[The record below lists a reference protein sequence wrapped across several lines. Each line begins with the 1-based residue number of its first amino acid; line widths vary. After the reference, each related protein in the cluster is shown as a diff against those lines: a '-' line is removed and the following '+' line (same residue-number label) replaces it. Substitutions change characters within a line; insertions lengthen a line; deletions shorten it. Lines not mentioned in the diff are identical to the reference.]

1 MNTHVYTYQDM
12 PQHNFTKDSASC
24 IGHQTRESQ
33 QPIAAESASNFPN
46 PSPMKPLRPLTA
58 YHIFFQIEREYI
70 IQTTPGAD
78 ADSSIHDHKF
88 YLQDVPRRYRSI
100 KLAEDWYAGPGK
112 RAKRKHRKSHGKI
125 GFLELSRVVSQRW
138 SNLSNVDPETKM
150 FVTRIAKR
158 ELDQYKRE
166 MNEYETLVKSTNG
179 KVNDAV
185 DIDKTA
191 KTATAYSKTPSSTK
205 RVAKKAANTLPA
217 VSPTPE
223 ISTSLSC
230 EQPHQSYPSHRT
242 LITPPATP
250 APTELFFPSE
260 FYINSVFTDVIPD
273 STFSSEV
280 SMASP
285 SVSTLPDHD
294 VDYSI
299 SYLDNRGHHNPSPSP
314 SVCRERKR
322 CLSEESICDP
332 LFELEADVSDELL
345 EDSDKRRRL
354 SCTSIGGFDRE
365 FYSLW
370 SQ

>member
-1 MNTHVYTYQDM
+1 M
-12 PQHNFTKDSASC
+12 PQHNFTNDNASC
-24 IGHQTRESQ
+24 IRHQTSSESQ
-33 QPIAAESASNFPN
+33 QPIAAESASDFPN

-88 YLQDVPRRYRSI
+88 YLPDVPRRYRSI
-100 KLAEDWYAGPGK
+100 KLAKDWYAGPGK

-138 SNLSNVDPETKM
+138 SNLGNVDPETKM
-150 FVTRIAKR
+150 FVIRIAKR

-166 MNEYETLVKSTNG
+166 MKQYEALVKSTNG
-179 KVNDAV
+179 KVDDAD

-191 KTATAYSKTPSSTK
+191 KTANASTKTPSSTK
-205 RVAKKAANTLPA
+205 RVAKKASNSLPSLPA

-223 ISTSLSC
+223 VSTTLTC

-250 APTELFFPSE
+250 PPTELFFASE
-260 FYINSVFTDVIPD
+260 FDIISVFNDVIPE
-273 STFSSEV
+273 STFSSEL

-285 SVSTLPDHD
+285 SLPDFPDND

-299 SYLDNRGHHNPSPSP
+299 SYLDNRGHHIPSPSP
-314 SVCRERKR
+314 SVCGERKR

-332 LFELEADVSDELL
+332 LFELEAGGSDELL
-345 EDSDKRRRL
+345 EDSVKRRRL

-365 FYSLW
+365 FYTLW